1 MSHPSM
7 ASCLLLFVLLLSSGC
22 TMDIT
27 LPVPAQKAQSVTSN
41 PTGFQFQR
49 ASSAPRNTLR
59 NITEKDLRPGDLML
73 SSNIGLTSVGIRVFS
88 TSAVSHV
95 ALYIGQGEVA
105 EAVGS
110 GVQIV
115 TLKEAME
122 HSDKI
127 FALRMADLTDEDAE
141 KIRIFAQ
148 QKAGSRYNYAGII
161 ELAPFML
168 TKQLCS
174 LNPFSKE
181 FRQQCVKGMAAA
193 QLRTPTGNE
202 SRYFCSEFVL
212 EAYKQTGHPLTAVS
226 SNWVSP
232 GDLLHMRE
240 GDIATL
246 SANKPLVYV
255 GHLKQGIYLKARER
269 IKLN

>member
-1 MSHPSM
+1 MSPRSM
-7 ASCLLLFVLLLSSGC
+7 APCLLSFVLFLTSGC
-22 TMDIT
+22 TMDIS

-41 PTGFQFQR
+41 PPRFQFQQIN
-49 ASSAPRNTLR
+49 SAPRNTLR
-59 NITEKDLRPGDLML
+59 NIAEKDLRPGDLLL

-95 ALYIGQGEVA
+95 ALYIGQSEVA

-110 GVQIV
+110 GIQIV
-115 TLKEAME
+115 TLKEAMD

-127 FALRMADLTDEDAE
+127 FALRMADLTDEEAE

-148 QKAGSRYNYAGII
+148 EKAGSRYNYAGII
-161 ELAPFML
+161 EMASFML

-181 FRQQCVKGMAAA
+181 FRQQCIKGMAAA
-193 QLRTPTGNE
+193 QLSTPTGNE

-212 EAYKQTGHPLTAVS
+212 EAYRQSGHPLTTVA

-232 GDLLHMRE
+232 GICCICERVISPHYPRISPCFM
-240 GDIATL
+240 
-246 SANKPLVYV
+246 SAISNRVFISKHVS
-255 GHLKQGIYLKARER
+255 G
-269 IKLN
+269 

>member
-1 MSHPSM
+1 MSQRLRAP
-7 ASCLLLFVLLLSSGC
+7 CLLSLVILLTGGC
-22 TMDIT
+22 TMDIS
-27 LPVPAQKAQSVTSN
+27 LPAPAQKAQSVTSE
-41 PTGFQFQR
+41 PAGFQFQK

-59 NITEKDLRPGDLML
+59 KITEAALRPGDLLL
-73 SSNIGLTSVGIRVFS
+73 SSSIGLTSVGIRVFS

-110 GVQIV
+110 GVQIIP
-115 TLKEAME
+115 LKEAMKQ
-122 HSDKI
+122 SDKI
-127 FALRMADLTDEDAE
+127 FALRMADLTDEEAD
-141 KIRIFAQ
+141 KIRLFAQ
-148 QKAGSRYNYAGII
+148 EKAGSRYNYKGII
-161 ELAPFML
+161 QMAPFML

-181 FRQQCVKGMAAA
+181 FRQQCVQGLAAA
-193 QLRTPTGNE
+193 QLNTPTGNE

-212 EAYKQTGHPLTAVS
+212 EAYRQTGHPLTAAS

-240 GDIATL
+240 GDVATV
-246 SANKPLVYV
+246 SGNKPLVYV
-255 GHLKQGIYLKARER
+255 GHLKEGIYFKARELVNLR
-269 IKLN
+269 